1 MPRAHT
7 NGIEIEYE
15 TFGPS
20 PSEGG
25 GEPLLLIMGLGTQ
38 MLGWTEPFCEQLV
51 QRGHYVIRYDNR
63 DVGLSTKFE
72 GTEHDSVIE
81 AFRKNASGQPVK
93 TAYELRDMTADAA
106 GLLDALELPRA
117 HVAGASMGG
126 MIAQSLAIDFPE
138 RVATLTSIMSHT
150 GEPGLGQPT
159 PEAGQVLMTP
169 APAGRDAVIA
179 QSLRTWKVIGSPGF
193 PFDEARIRDR
203 AGRSFD
209 RCHHPAGSERQLVA
223 IVAAGSRR
231 DALERLQTPTLV
243 IHGEDDPLVPAE
255 GGRATLEAIPG
266 ARGLFIPGMGHDM
279 PVELYDTLTGA
290 ISGHAR
296 AYPLG

>member
-1 MPRAHT
+1 MARART

-15 TFGPS
+15 TFGPA
-20 PSEGG
+20 PPADGA
-25 GEPLLLIMGLGTQ
+25 EPLLLIMGLGSQ
-38 MLGWTEPFCEQLV
+38 LLGWTDAFCERLV
-51 QRGHYVIRYDNR
+51 ERGHHVIRYDNR
-63 DVGLSTKFE
+63 DVGLSTKFADA
-72 GTEHDSVIE
+72 EHDSVPE
-81 AFRKNASGQPVK
+81 AMAKAASGQPVK
-93 TAYELRDMTADAA
+93 TAYELRDMAADAA

-117 HVAGASMGG
+117 HVVGASMGG
-126 MIAQSLAIDFPE
+126 MIAQTLAIDSPE

-150 GEPGLGQPT
+150 GERGLGQPT
-159 PEAGQVLMTP
+159 PEASKVLMTP
-169 APAGRDAVIA
+169 APAERDAVIA
-179 QSLRTWKVIGSPGF
+179 QALRTWKVIGSPGF

-209 RCHHPAGSERQLVA
+209 RCHHPAGTERQLVA
-223 IVAAGSRR
+223 VVAAGSRR

-255 GGRATLEAIPG
+255 GGRATLEAVPG

-279 PVELYDTLTGA
+279 PVELYDTLADA

-296 AYPLG
+296 EHPLD

>member
-1 MPRAHT
+1 MPRARS

-20 PSEGG
+20 PSAGG
-25 GEPLLLIMGLGTQ
+25 AEPLLLIMGLGTQ
-38 MLGWTEPFCEQLV
+38 MLGWTEAFCEHLV
-51 QRGHYVIRYDNR
+51 ERGHHVIRYDNR
-63 DVGLSTKFE
+63 DVGLSTKFADA
-72 GTEHDSVIE
+72 EHDSVLE
-81 AFRKNASGQPVK
+81 AFGKAASGQPVK
-93 TAYELRDMTADAA
+93 TAYELRDMAADAA
-106 GLLDALELPRA
+106 GLLDALALPRA
-117 HVAGASMGG
+117 HVVGASMGG
-126 MIAQSLAIDFPE
+126 MIAQSLAIDSPD

-169 APAGRDAVIA
+169 APLGRDAVIA
-179 QSLRTWKVIGSPGF
+179 QALRTWKIIGSPGF

-203 AGRSFD
+203 AARSFD

-243 IHGEDDPLVPAE
+243 IHGEDDPLVPLE
-255 GGRATLEAIPG
+255 GGRATLEAVPE
-266 ARGLFIPGMGHDM
+266 AQSLFIPGMGHDM
-279 PVELYDTLTGA
+279 PVELYDALADA

-296 AYPLG
+296 AHPLG